1 MEDTDIWDIFN
12 TLPNDSLE
20 NSKDKDSEPSRD
32 NKILDNKKQLDNIDS
47 IIKDF
52 CEFCNTNTLASED
65 GKLYCVGC
73 GIFQQKRLNHNV
85 EYRYYGD
92 SDNKSS
98 NPERVGM
105 PTNYLLPESSL
116 GSLIGYNYRHKS
128 YNFRKMM
135 QYNSWNAMPYKERS
149 QWKVYS
155 DIAIKAKKGGLPSI
169 IIEESKSYYKIIS
182 ETSISRGSNRLGI
195 IAACVFQ
202 ACKKIKVPRSA
213 KEIANI
219 FNIEM
224 QDMTHGIKR
233 FKEIWRISNSNR
245 LKVRT
250 SNALDYIDRFCSNLS
265 VPIDI
270 KHIAEFI
277 AVKAK
282 TNINNLV
289 EDNTSPSVAA
299 GSIYLACSLCNQN
312 ITKRQVSIACKISE
326 VTIAKCYKKL
336 YLNRAKVVPRAACVK
351 YNIHL

>member
-1 MEDTDIWDIFN
+1 MSDIWDIFKS
-12 TLPNDSLE
+12 LPSEND
-20 NSKDKDSEPSRD
+20 
-32 NKILDNKKQLDNIDS
+32 KKNIKTDQ
-47 IIKDF
+47 INDDF
-52 CEFCNTNTLASED
+52 CKFCNTNTLAYDD

-116 GSLIGYNYRHKS
+116 GSLIGYNYKNKS

-155 DIAIKAKKGGLPSI
+155 AIAIKCKKGGLPSI
-169 IIEESKSYYKIIS
+169 IIEEAKAYYKTIS
-182 ETSISRGSNRLGI
+182 ETSISRGSNRQGI

-202 ACKKIKVPRSA
+202 SCKKIKVPRSA
-213 KEIANI
+213 KEIADI

-233 FKEIWRISNSNR
+233 FKEIWRISNSNK

-250 SNALDYIDRFCSNLS
+250 SNPLDYIDRFCSKLS

-277 AVKAK
+277 AVKSK
-282 TNINNLV
+282 TSIDNLV
-289 EDNTSPSVAA
+289 EDNTSPSIAA
-299 GSIYLACSLCNQN
+299 GAIYLACSLCNQN
-312 ITKRQVSIACKISE
+312 ITKRHVSIACKISE

-336 YLNRAKVVPRAACVK
+336 YQNRDKVFPKAACIK
-351 YNIHL
+351 YNITL

>member
-1 MEDTDIWDIFN
+1 MNNDIWKIF
-12 TLPNDSLE
+12 
-20 NSKDKDSEPSRD
+20 
-32 NKILDNKKQLDNIDS
+32 DS
-47 IIKDF
+47 IDEKSDKSIVKKPDNNNIEKDF
-52 CEFCNTNTLASED
+52 CEFCNTNTLAYDD
-65 GKLYCVGC
+65 GQLYCVKC

-105 PTNYLLPESSL
+105 PTNHLLPQSSL
-116 GSLIGYNYRHKS
+116 GSLIGYNYKNKS
-128 YNFRKMM
+128 YNFRKMV

-155 DIAIKAKKGGLPSI
+155 DITTKCKKGGLPSI

-182 ETSISRGSNRLGI
+182 ETSISRGSNRQGI

-202 ACKKIKVPRSA
+202 ACKKIKVPRSS
-213 KEIANI
+213 KEIADI
-219 FNIEM
+219 FGIEM

-233 FKEIWRISNSNR
+233 FKEIWRLSDSNK
-245 LKVRT
+245 LKIRT
-250 SNALDYIDRFCSNLS
+250 SNPLDYIDRFCSNLS
-265 VPIDI
+265 LPTDI

-277 AVKAK
+277 AVKSK
-282 TNINNLV
+282 TCISNLV
-289 EDNTSPSVAA
+289 EDNTSPSIAA
-299 GSIYLACSLCNQN
+299 GSIYLACSVCNQN

-336 YLNRAKVVPRAACVK
+336 YQNRDKVLPKAACIK
-351 YNIHL
+351 YNIDI

>member
-1 MEDTDIWDIFN
+1 MEDTEIWDIFKS
-12 TLPNDSLE
+12 LPNQE
-20 NSKDKDSEPSRD
+20 E
-32 NKILDNKKQLDNIDS
+32 KKNLNEKPIVN
-47 IIKDF
+47 KDF
-52 CEFCNTNTLASED
+52 CEFCNTNTLAYED
-65 GKLYCVGC
+65 GKLYCVKC

-105 PTNYLLPESSL
+105 PTNFLLPESSL
-116 GSLIGYNYRHKS
+116 GSLIGYNYGNNS
-128 YNFRKMM
+128 YNFRKMK

-155 DIAIKAKKGGLPSI
+155 QIATLCKKGGLPNI
-169 IIEESKSYYKIIS
+169 IIEESKTYYKTIS
-182 ETSISRGSNRLGI
+182 ETSISRGSNRQGI

-213 KEIANI
+213 KEIAGI
-219 FNIEM
+219 FKIEM

-233 FKEIWRISNSNR
+233 FKEIWRISDSHK
-245 LKVRT
+245 LKIRT
-250 SNALDYIDRFCSNLS
+250 SNPLDYIDRFCSNLS
-265 VPIDI
+265 VPGDI
-270 KHIAEFI
+270 KHISEFI

-282 TNINNLV
+282 TSISNLV
-289 EDNTSPSVAA
+289 EDNTSPSIAA

-312 ITKRQVSIACKISE
+312 ISKRQVANACKISE

-336 YLNRAKVVPRAACVK
+336 YQNRDKVFPKTACLK
-351 YNIHL
+351 YNITL